1 MKIKFLFD
9 LGGVFFDWDPEYFYK
24 KIINDKN
31 KRYFFLNTICNNDW
45 NLKQDAGRKIH
56 DAETD
61 LISTY
66 PEYEKEIKMFYKNHR
81 NMIQKVYLKSVEIL
95 KYLKD
100 NKHECYVLSNWSSE
114 TFVGMKK
121 DYPFLNLFDD
131 LIISGKEK
139 LVKPNPN
146 IYQLAINRFNLKPK
160 ETIFIDDKIENIL
173 AAKNFGFRTIH
184 LTDPELIDLEIKK
197 FL

>member
-1 MKIKFLFD
+1 M
-9 LGGVFFDWDPEYFYK
+9 VFFLIGIHIIFIKIYLIIRRK
-24 KIINDKN
+24 KIIKDKN

-45 NLKQDAGRKIH
+45 NLKQDAGRKIQ

-95 KYLKD
+95 KYLKE
-100 NKHECYVLSNWSSE
+100 NEHECYVLSNWSSE

-146 IYQLAINRFNLKPK
+146 IYQLAINRFNLKPND
-160 ETIFIDDKIENIL
+160 TVFIDDKIENIL
-173 AAKNFGFRTIH
+173 AAKNFGFRIIH